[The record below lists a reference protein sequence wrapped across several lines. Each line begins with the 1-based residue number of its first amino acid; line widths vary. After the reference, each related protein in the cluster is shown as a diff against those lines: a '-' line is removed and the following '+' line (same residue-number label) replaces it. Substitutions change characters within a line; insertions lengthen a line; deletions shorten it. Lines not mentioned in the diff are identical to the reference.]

1 MANSPRLAELADLI
15 TRREYNYAM
24 CKARKHEEDLVRRY
38 AMDHNIE
45 FTTLADTIEVLYQEG
60 FIGDVSRENLH
71 GIRIIGNKAVHQ
83 DDNDA
88 NDAKSAYD
96 MLKRELTT
104 YSDQKYTN
112 PVRTPVALS
121 KNTEEQEYG
130 MRRRV
135 REREEGA
142 EETGELDVS
151 YAGGGRRPNRET
163 QNRGGGSRK
172 PARNDGNTLYTIL
185 KILIPVLIVILL
197 FILIKSM
204 FPKKNNDAEATTEVS
219 TEASMEETEPVTTE
233 APTTEAPTTEP
244 PTTEAPRTFQ
254 TKGEGVRFRFASD
267 PGQIYTTVNAGTF
280 IGPVTDY
287 ENKTG
292 DSKYDGF
299 AQFTYDG
306 KTLIVS
312 KDLIEETSGN

>member
-45 FTTLADTIEVLYQEG
+45 YTTLADTIEELYQEG
-60 FIGDVSRENLH
+60 IIGDASRENLH

-83 DDNDA
+83 EDNDA

-112 PVRTPVALS
+112 PVRTPVAL
-121 KNTEEQEYG
+121 NRNEEPDYG

-135 REREEGA
+135 REREEDK

-151 YAGGGRRPNRET
+151 YAGGGRRTREAA
-163 QNRGGGSRK
+163 QNRGGGSRR
-172 PARNDGNTLYTIL
+172 PSRGNDGSALYTIL
-185 KILIPVLIVILL
+185 KILIPVLIVVLL

-204 FPKKNNDAEATTEVS
+204 FPKKTVEPETT
-219 TEASMEETEPVTTE
+219 TAVTTE
-233 APTTEAPTTEP
+233 AVTETETETTVPPTTEPPTTEP
-244 PTTEAPRTFQ
+244 PTTEAPKTYQ

-267 PGQIYTTVNAGTF
+267 PGQIYTTVAPGTF
-280 IGPVTDY
+280 IGSITDY

-292 DSKYDGF
+292 KSDYDNF

-306 KTLIVS
+306 KTLIVR